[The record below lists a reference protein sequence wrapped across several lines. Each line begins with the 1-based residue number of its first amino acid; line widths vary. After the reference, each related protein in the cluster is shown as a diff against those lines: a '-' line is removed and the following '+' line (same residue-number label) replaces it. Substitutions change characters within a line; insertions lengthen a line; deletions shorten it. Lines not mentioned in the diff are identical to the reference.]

1 MMRRSSQ
8 RISIGVTGI
17 LIAVSASLLYIVS
30 NNNQAFPLLSLF
42 LWIIGIIFLL
52 WWFKHE
58 SSLKLKFTMGII
70 FAGQILMFL
79 FSERFVDENN
89 NLILNRYFLFSLLL
103 LGIGISY
110 FIAVSRKKNTIRQ
123 YFSSKVKSQILK
135 KQNYKCATC
144 KKFLNVYDFDHKDN
158 DRSNNSYRNCQA
170 LCPICHAIKTR
181 KLKS

>member
-58 SSLKLKFTMGII
+58 SSLKLKFTMGI
-70 FAGQILMFL
+70 
-79 FSERFVDENN
+79 
-89 NLILNRYFLFSLLL
+89 
-103 LGIGISY
+103 
-110 FIAVSRKKNTIRQ
+110 
-123 YFSSKVKSQILK
+123 
-135 KQNYKCATC
+135 
-144 KKFLNVYDFDHKDN
+144 
-158 DRSNNSYRNCQA
+158 
-170 LCPICHAIKTR
+170 
-181 KLKS
+181 